1 MKCDLHSSEVPTI
14 RVGASQASEYQKFNA
29 SCVSPLQ
36 PEFCG
41 FQEARQLFGL
51 SRSHLY
57 RLADEGRIKS
67 VVLRGKGKLRGR
79 RLFVVESIRS
89 LLLSNLCESK

>member
-1 MKCDLHSSEVPTI
+1 M
-14 RVGASQASEYQKFNA
+14 
-29 SCVSPLQ
+29 Q

-57 RLADEGRIKS
+57 RLADAGQIKS

-79 RLFVVESIRS
+79 RLFVVESIRA
-89 LLLSNLCESK
+89 LLLANIN

>member
-1 MKCDLHSSEVPTI
+1 MRCDLHSSEVPPLKL
-14 RVGASQASEYQKFNA
+14 GAQQTAEYLKVNT

-89 LLLSNLCESK
+89 LLLSNLYESK

>member
-1 MKCDLHSSEVPTI
+1 MLGPVNIVTSHQIGSKQTACKTI
-14 RVGASQASEYQKFNA
+14 EAQTGAVNGVA
-29 SCVSPLQ
+29 LMQ

-67 VVLRGKGKLRGR
+67 VVLRGRGKLRGR
-79 RLFVVESIRS
+79 RLFVVESIRA
-89 LLLSNLCESK
+89 LLLANIN

>member
-1 MKCDLHSSEVPTI
+1 MTQETSSHVVTHLHGGYRQIISKHDAIFGDCFSL
-14 RVGASQASEYQKFNA
+14 A
-29 SCVSPLQ
+29 

-67 VVLRGKGKLRGR
+67 VVLRGRGKLRGR

>member
-1 MKCDLHSSEVPTI
+1 MTNRRITAVTLLNSGSEQTI
-14 RVGASQASEYQKFNA
+14 QDPAIWPSKGFNIA
-29 SCVSPLQ
+29 

-67 VVLRGKGKLRGR
+67 VVLRGRGKLRGR